1 MSTWMSSMLLTG
13 WHFKQKFQTCNHTL
27 ECFKK
32 SRTVQNPLPK
42 LILTD
47 VHLPKSGKSSY
58 ALQTNTYKFISIFTN
73 HCKHYNTSNFTLKHF
88 WECMGNPTTKT
99 IHLTTKQ
106 WNATKQS
113 RHDLSTIRSL
123 ELLIPR
129 PVESSP
135 SPANSKFS
143 YNVQR

>member
-1 MSTWMSSMLLTG
+1 M
-13 WHFKQKFQTCNHTL
+13 

-88 WECMGNPTTKT
+88 WEGMGNPTTKT

-113 RHDLSTIRSL
+113 RHDLSTIHSTLLNFLSPDQSSL
-123 ELLIPR
+123 VPAQQIASLVTSCNDRIASYQNSRCAPTLL
-129 PVESSP
+129 
-135 SPANSKFS
+135 AK
-143 YNVQR
+143 